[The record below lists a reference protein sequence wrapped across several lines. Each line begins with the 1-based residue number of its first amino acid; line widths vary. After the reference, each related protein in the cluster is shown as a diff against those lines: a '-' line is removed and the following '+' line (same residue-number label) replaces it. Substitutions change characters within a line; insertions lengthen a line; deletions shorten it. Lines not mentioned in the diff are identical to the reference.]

1 MEVFKIIDIL
11 GTAAFAASG
20 VMAAAEKKLDLFG
33 IFIIA
38 FITAM
43 GGGTLRDVLIG
54 NVPVTWML
62 NPQYGLIVL
71 ITAIVVMLFVNTVKN
86 FEKTLLLFDSL
97 GLGFFTILGLQ
108 KGLALG
114 LHPSICITLGTITGC
129 FGGVIRDI
137 LLNTIPLIF
146 HKEIYATACILAGL
160 LYFLLLKMQ
169 MPVMI
174 IDTVCIV
181 VLVCIRWI
189 AVKKNW
195 SLPGIQHH
203 QNNNK

>member
-11 GTAAFAASG
+11 GTATFAISG
-20 VMAAAEKKLDLFG
+20 VWAAMEKKLDLFG

-43 GGGTLRDVLIG
+43 GGGTLRDILIG
-54 NVPVTWML
+54 DVPVSWMK
-62 NPQYGLIVL
+62 NPEYGWVILIS
-71 ITAIVVMLFVNTVKN
+71 AIIALFFANANKSFQTTLMLF
-86 FEKTLLLFDSL
+86 DAM

-108 KGLALG
+108 KGMALG
-114 LHPSICITLGTITGC
+114 LHPGICITLGTITGC

-146 HKEIYATACILAGL
+146 RKEIYATACIFGGL
-160 LYFLLLKMQ
+160 LYFALLKISF
-169 MPVMI
+169 PKVV
-174 IDTVCIV
+174 IDLICIFSI
-181 VLVCIRWI
+181 VLLRWM

-195 SLPGIQHH
+195 SLPKIS
-203 QNNNK
+203 

>member
-11 GTAAFAASG
+11 GTATFAISG
-20 VMAAAEKKLDLFG
+20 VWAAMEKKLDLFG

-43 GGGTLRDVLIG
+43 GGGTLRDILIED
-54 NVPVTWML
+54 VPVSWMK
-62 NPQYGLIVL
+62 NPEYGWVILIS
-71 ITAIVVMLFVNTVKN
+71 AIIALLFANAIKSFQTTLMLFYAI
-86 FEKTLLLFDSL
+86 

-108 KGLALG
+108 KGIALG
-114 LHPSICITLGTITGC
+114 LDPGICITLGTITGC

-146 HKEIYATACILAGL
+146 RKEIYATACIFGGL
-160 LYFLLLKMQ
+160 LYFALLKISF
-169 MPVMI
+169 PKVV
-174 IDTVCIV
+174 IDLICIFSI
-181 VLVCIRWI
+181 VLLRWM

-195 SLPGIQHH
+195 SLPKIS
-203 QNNNK
+203 